1 MLMELIFLSGM
12 TNMNSASGP
21 LKAVAKKKWGGK
33 KNLSPYRRTEEDVA
47 GRQKELLTSDL
58 WGASAPLLY

>member
-1 MLMELIFLSGM
+1 
-12 TNMNSASGP
+12 MNSASGP